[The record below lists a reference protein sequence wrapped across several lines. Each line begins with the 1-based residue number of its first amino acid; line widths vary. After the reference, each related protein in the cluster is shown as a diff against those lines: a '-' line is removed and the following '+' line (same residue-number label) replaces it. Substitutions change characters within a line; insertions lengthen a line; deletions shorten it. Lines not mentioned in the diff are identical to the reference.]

1 MEAVITQLV
10 FDHAL
15 RLPKGH
21 GDPSNTDNEG
31 KQNANIVGKVS
42 NLVTSDL
49 ANITTAKN
57 SLFLCELILLLSL
70 LGRRD

>member
-21 GDPSNTDNEG
+21 GDDSEG

-57 SLFLCELILLLSL
+57 SLFLCKLILLLHL
-70 LGRRD
+70 LKRRD